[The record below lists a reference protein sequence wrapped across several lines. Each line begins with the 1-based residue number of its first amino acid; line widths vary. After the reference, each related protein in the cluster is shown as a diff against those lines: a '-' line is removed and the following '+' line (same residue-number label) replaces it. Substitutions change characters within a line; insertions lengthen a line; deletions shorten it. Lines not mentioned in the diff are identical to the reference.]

1 MTDFVQG
8 DEVIWTGGDGQEV
21 RGRVQAVERGTMTRT
36 VDGLEVTREGS
47 EADPA
52 LYIDVDDGRHSV
64 RLGSE
69 VRRTE

>member
-8 DEVIWTGGDGQEV
+8 DEVVWTGGDGQEV

-47 EADPA
+47 ESDPA

>member
-8 DEVIWTGGDGQEV
+8 DEVVWTGGDGQEV

-47 EADPA
+47 ESDPA
-52 LYIDVDDGRHSV
+52 LYIDVADGRHSV

>member
-36 VDGLEVTREGS
+36 VDGLDVTREGS
-47 EADPA
+47 ESDPA

-69 VRRTE
+69 VRRAE